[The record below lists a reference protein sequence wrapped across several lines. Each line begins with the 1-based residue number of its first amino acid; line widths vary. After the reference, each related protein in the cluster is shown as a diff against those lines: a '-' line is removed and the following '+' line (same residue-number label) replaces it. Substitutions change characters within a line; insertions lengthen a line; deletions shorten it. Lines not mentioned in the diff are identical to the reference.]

1 MGKTS
6 GTRKPRGKFDAAL
19 LALDLALVAGVALLL
34 WGFDLGLRKRAETA
48 TLKDNRFLTTEW
60 RLMRELKARTDQE
73 LRDKDR
79 EIDALR
85 LQYLRGKGSGSSADL
100 LAEIEAAMARAESER
115 AAILASRTNP
125 EAGGLPAASALPS
138 LQPASATPATTATTA
153 TTATPAAPAKGE
165 GGAAGA
171 PGGDAVA
178 EAMTSPGSDNALAE
192 LLRRRI
198 VSLEDALRR
207 SQAGSAAI
215 ERELAALRLDA
226 ARQASGVPSAS
237 SASATALAAPLQS
250 PGPTIPS
257 AQAAPWDAADAVAAI
272 LSALESERAGLADP
286 ETVLGLSDLKTRSIM
301 RAIVRSPAIRSQYPD
316 LFEALDR
323 YLELVEKV
331 GYLKGKQEALD
342 EAMTEIRSLSGN

>member
-34 WGFDLGLRKRAETA
+34 WGFDRGLRKQAETA
-48 TLKDNRFLTTEW
+48 TLTDNRFLTTEW

-85 LQYLRGKGSGSSADL
+85 QQYLRLKGAGSSAEL
-100 LAEIEAAMARAESER
+100 LADIEAAMARAESER
-115 AAILASRTNP
+115 AAILASRANP
-125 EAGGLPAASALPS
+125 DALPPAAPVLPSASSPSAVPPQGNGSPAGAAAGGS
-138 LQPASATPATTATTA
+138 PATT
-153 TTATPAAPAKGE
+153 P
-165 GGAAGA
+165 
-171 PGGDAVA
+171 
-178 EAMTSPGSDNALAE
+178 DNALAE

-198 VSLEDALRR
+198 VGLEEALRR

-226 ARQASGVPSAS
+226 ARQAAAAPSAAASPAPSSAS
-237 SASATALAAPLQS
+237 SAPSVA
-250 PGPTIPS
+250 PGPAVPS
-257 AQAAPWDAADAVAAI
+257 AQAAPWSEADAVAAI
-272 LSALESERAGLADP
+272 LSGLESERAGLADP
-286 ETVLGLSDLKTRSIM
+286 ETVLSLSDLKTRSIM

-316 LFEALDR
+316 LFESLDR

-342 EAMTEIRSLSGN
+342 EVRRMIEGLREGAEGK

>member
-85 LQYLRGKGSGSSADL
+85 LQYLRLKGAGSSAELSADL
-100 LAEIEAAMARAESER
+100 EAAMARAESER

-125 EAGGLPAASALPS
+125 EVPPPPAAALPAGPSQGSGGPAGLTVAPAGGG
-138 LQPASATPATTATTA
+138 T
-153 TTATPAAPAKGE
+153 
-165 GGAAGA
+165 AAGA
-171 PGGDAVA
+171 SAGIPPNPA
-178 EAMTSPGSDNALAE
+178 SDSALAE

-198 VSLEDALRR
+198 VSLEEALRK

-226 ARQASGVPSAS
+226 ARQAAGGPSAS
-237 SASATALAAPLQS
+237 AASSTQAAAP
-250 PGPTIPS
+250 GPAIPS
-257 AQAAPWDAADAVAAI
+257 AQAAPWSDADAVAAI
-272 LSALESERAGLADP
+272 LSALEGKRAGLDDP
-286 ETVLGLSDLKTRSIM
+286 EAVLSLSDLKTRSIM
-301 RAIVRSPAIRSQYPD
+301 RAIVRSSAIRSQYPD
-316 LFEALDR
+316 LSASLDR

-331 GYLKGKQEALD
+331 GYLKGKQEGLA
-342 EAMTEIRSLSGN
+342 EARQMVEGATSGAAR

>member
-6 GTRKPRGKFDAAL
+6 ETRKPHGKFDAAL

-34 WGFDLGLRKRAETA
+34 WGFDSGLRKQAEIAALT
-48 TLKDNRFLTTEW
+48 DNRFLTTEW

-73 LRDKDR
+73 LRDKDS

-85 LQYLRGKGSGSSADL
+85 LQYLRLKGAGSSAEL
-100 LAEIEAAMARAESER
+100 LADIEAAMARAESER
-115 AAILASRTNP
+115 AAILASRANP
-125 EAGGLPAASALPS
+125 EAPPPPAAALPS
-138 LQPASATPATTATTA
+138 APTGPSQGNGGASGPAT
-153 TTATPAAPAKGE
+153 APAG
-165 GGAAGA
+165 GGAATGA
-171 PGGDAVA
+171 YAGALPGAA
-178 EAMTSPGSDNALAE
+178 SDNALAE

-198 VSLEDALRR
+198 VGLEDALRR

-226 ARQASGVPSAS
+226 ARQASAGPQAAA
-237 SASATALAAPLQS
+237 ASATTSAAPAAS
-250 PGPTIPS
+250 SGPAIPS
-257 AQAAPWDAADAVAAI
+257 AQAAPWSEADAVAAI

-286 ETVLGLSDLKTRSIM
+286 EAVLSLSDLKTRSIM

-316 LFEALDR
+316 LFESLDR

-342 EAMTEIRSLSGN
+342 EVRRMIEGVTSGEGK